1 MANIGERI
9 RKIRLLRNMTQG
21 ELAVAIGFEDNDYG
35 RGRVSKYER
44 GIRVPKEDML
54 IKISKALNINSYY
67 LSQGDHAYAL
77 DLAYELFDWDD
88 VLPFKFKK
96 DEDGSWVQFDEQYFG
111 DFINEWMK
119 MNHKYINGDIS
130 LEKYREWK
138 YQYGLKSKIK

>member
-1 MANIGERI
+1 MFIIIKKGGVLVANIGERI

-35 RGRVSKYER
+35 RGRVLKYER

-67 LSQGDHAYAL
+67 LSQGDHTYAL

-96 DEDGSWVQFDEQYFG
+96 DENVVGFNLISNISVTLL
-111 DFINEWMK
+111 
-119 MNHKYINGDIS
+119 MNG
-130 LEKYREWK
+130 
-138 YQYGLKSKIK
+138 